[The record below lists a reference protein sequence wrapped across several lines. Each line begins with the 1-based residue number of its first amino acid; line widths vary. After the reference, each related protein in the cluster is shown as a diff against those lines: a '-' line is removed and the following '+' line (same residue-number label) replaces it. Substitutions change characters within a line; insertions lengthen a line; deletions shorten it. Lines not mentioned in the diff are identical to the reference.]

1 MAQNMGFGSAVTGF
15 GTGYLNAL
23 KQGRSEQ
30 SSLLSAKLRKDALE
44 QKKQEATAAGS
55 LRALQMED
63 LIDARRDRRDAA
75 KDRTANATN
84 KLLFGANAKVSDFYA
99 KMQPIIATMDP
110 AQRKTTHD
118 SMRASVR
125 GMLTAGGMKPE
136 DADGYAESLIKPY
149 GMQLEDETVEV
160 NMGPNMTEQGLMSSG
175 IVPQSSMNAQLGGDA
190 PAPGQATDWQM
201 QQDGTYGRVGSQRLD
216 PNLRAMMG
224 MQNYLGNIGQNMAAT
239 AAGGRN
245 PSTGAPG
252 GYDFQQY
259 QDPTYGVTE
268 QREGVT
274 KTMPATATYGIDK
287 KNQSIIDKNN
297 ASTRMTTVKTDQL
310 VSLYPDQAALLK
322 KKVEALGA
330 GIKNTETRTKF
341 IGLNY
346 DLELRKHAARE
357 AYQRAMTAIQGGQLS
372 VAQKN
377 LALREIGM
385 RIKTIIDP
393 TRIMVNTGAII
404 ADLTKAKGVKGADIP
419 TIDKQIA
426 RAKQVQQ
433 QMMEF
438 RALGTQPTQAIT
450 DANYLG
456 NMLADTLGST
466 ALGQTMGF
474 SSDPSEERMKLLGG
488 LPMQNPWEDPFA
500 MSDED
505 YEDNQFFYG
514 TSPLSQP
521 ATGWM
526 NMNLRGGASPRG
538 ASRGVR
544 LNLGP

>member
-1 MAQNMGFGSAVTGF
+1 
-15 GTGYLNAL
+15 
-23 KQGRSEQ
+23 
-30 SSLLSAKLRKDALE
+30 
-44 QKKQEATAAGS
+44 
-55 LRALQMED
+55 
-63 LIDARRDRRDAA
+63 
-75 KDRTANATN
+75 
-84 KLLFGANAKVSDFYA
+84 
-99 KMQPIIATMDP
+99 
-110 AQRKTTHD
+110 
-118 SMRASVR
+118 
-125 GMLTAGGMKPE
+125 
-136 DADGYAESLIKPY
+136 
-149 GMQLEDETVEV
+149 MQLQDETVEV

-175 IVPQSSMNAQLGGDA
+175 IVPQSSMNAQLGGAA

-245 PSTGAPG
+245 PSTGTSG

-297 ASTRMTTVKTDQL
+297 ASTRMATVKTDQL

-322 KKVEALGA
+322 RKVEALGA

-357 AYQRAMTAIQGGQLS
+357 AYQRAMTAIQGGQLG

-393 TRIMVNTGAII
+393 TRIISNSGAII
-404 ADLTKAKGVKGADIP
+404 ADLSKARAVKGADTA

-466 ALGQTMGF
+466 PLGQTMGF
-474 SSDPSEERMKLLGG
+474 SSDPYEERMKLLGG